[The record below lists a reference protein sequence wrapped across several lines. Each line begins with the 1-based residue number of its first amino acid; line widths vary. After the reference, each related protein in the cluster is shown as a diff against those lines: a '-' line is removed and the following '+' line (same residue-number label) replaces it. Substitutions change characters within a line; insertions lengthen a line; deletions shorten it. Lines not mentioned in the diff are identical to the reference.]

1 MSPLIFNAVIGWA
14 ISALDPI
21 LGVSLNGSIIN
32 CLAYADDIVLLSKTQ
47 LGLKSLPDS
56 LVMDLGL
63 GGLNIS
69 AGPKGKSASLSIT
82 IDGKNKKWLVNQKP
96 FLEVGNQV
104 VPALK
109 ANDAYKYLGILI
121 TAAGAKQREGSKN
134 ELKDGLSNI
143 SKAPLKPHQRLNI
156 PRQLLLPKFLHTLVL
171 APTNTSYLKWFDN
184 MIRSALRS
192 WLKLPKDTPLAFFYA
207 NVKAGGLGI
216 PSLRHVIPDLKK
228 NRLN

>member
-1 MSPLIFNAVIGWA
+1 M
-14 ISALDPI
+14 
-21 LGVSLNGSIIN
+21 LN
-32 CLAYADDIVLLSKTQ
+32 
-47 LGLKSLPDS
+47 S
-56 LVMDLGL
+56 LVIQLGL

-82 IDGKNKKWLVNQKP
+82 IYGKNKKWLVNRKA

-109 ANDAYKYLGILI
+109 VNDAYKYLGILI
-121 TAAGAKQREGSKN
+121 TAGGAKQRESSKN
-134 ELKDGLSNI
+134 ELKDGLGNI
-143 SKAPLKPHQRLNI
+143 SKAPLKPQQRLNI
-156 PRQLLLPKFLHTLVL
+156 LRQFLLPKFFHTLVL
-171 APTNTSYLKWFDN
+171 PYTNTSYLKWFD

-192 WLKLPKDTPLAFFYA
+192 WLKQPKDTPLAFFYA

-228 NRLN
+228 NRLNEMLNATDPISQCLINTEY